1 MPFVKSSILLCCL
14 LLTLG
19 GCAALT
25 SSQRKSVAD
34 YAQLTQAYS
43 QYPSQ
48 VATTYVTLTY
58 EIDQLRI
65 AADIADST
73 TVDRLWES
81 YHDEEANQKK
91 ARRIDQSIG
100 LIREYA
106 KALQAL
112 SSADIPDNFGKNAVT
127 FGTNADSL
135 ISRFNKTV
143 EPAVPVP
150 IGFGKLATEVLSLAG
165 KRFINQRQAV
175 ALRRYMEKG
184 DTLVQLITTDIQTSM
199 KPVGEEWV
207 KKSLK
212 PNLTSYY
219 VRLMSRSDLL
229 APNRFY
235 YKYQLNKD
243 VAALVMRITALE
255 DLANALRG
263 SVTVLAQAHHSVL
276 DDIRTK
282 RTVREQLADIQKLYK
297 ATNEAYEHY
306 QRLTT
311 PLQTN

>member
-1 MPFVKSSILLCCL
+1 MPFVKSCILLCCL
-14 LLTLG
+14 LLLG

-25 SSQRKSVAD
+25 SSQRKAVAD

-48 VATTYVTLTY
+48 VATSYVALTY

-73 TVDRLWES
+73 AVNRLWDS
-81 YHDEEANQKK
+81 YHNEEINRKK
-91 ARRIDQSIG
+91 ARRVDQSIG

-106 KALQAL
+106 KALAAL
-112 SSADIPDNFGKNAVT
+112 SSVDIPDNFGKNAT
-127 FGTNADSL
+127 LFGTNADSL
-135 ISRFNKTV
+135 ISRFNKTAR
-143 EPAVPVP
+143 PTVPVP
-150 IGFGKLATEVLSLAG
+150 VGFGKLATEVLSLAG
-165 KRFINQRQAV
+165 KRLINQKQAV
-175 ALRRYMEKG
+175 ALRQFMIKG
-184 DTLVQLITTDIQTSM
+184 DTLLQVITADIQTSLE
-199 KPVGEEWV
+199 PVKEEWV

-219 VRLMSRSDLL
+219 SRLLGRSDLL
-229 APNRFY
+229 TPNRFY

-243 VAALVMRITALE
+243 VAGIVMRMTALE
-255 DLANALRG
+255 DLADALRG

-276 DDIRTK
+276 KDIQTK
-282 RTVREQLADIQKLYK
+282 RTIREQLADIQQLYK

-306 QRLTT
+306 QKLTA
-311 PLQTN
+311 PPKTN